1 MHLNGDPKNIRA
13 AFVSIRDVEIVD
25 VRLEQ
30 EGIGAFIWAG
40 LAFFVAVMLWRVI
53 DHPLGSAAAGLVVA
67 AMGIYLIADRI
78 MTPGRPVVTFK
89 TGASEFRADLK
100 SERAASEVYDFINR
114 LFQLREDSGPASFS
128 SPNHFA
134 RR

>member
-1 MHLNGDPKNIRA
+1 MQLAEFGFESITLMDGERIVSTLELGDDEDDGAAHEVILLTDRRVMHLNGNPKNIRA

-67 AMGIYLIADRI
+67 AMG
-78 MTPGRPVVTFK
+78 
-89 TGASEFRADLK
+89 
-100 SERAASEVYDFINR
+100 
-114 LFQLREDSGPASFS
+114 
-128 SPNHFA
+128 H
-134 RR
+134 